1 VTETEGRPLADRP
14 ISDRPASDRAADTE
28 PVRASYDRVAR
39 AYAEA
44 FSDELARRPLDRAL
58 LAAFAEQVP
67 AGAPVADVGCGPG
80 HVTAHLA
87 GLGAPA
93 LGIDL
98 SPGMVAEACRRY
110 PSIPFRTGD
119 MLALDAP
126 DGGWAG
132 IVSFYA
138 LIHLA
143 APQRAL
149 AVAEFARVLCPGGLL
164 LAAFHIDGPMAA
176 AGETVHAASL
186 LDQPVSLDFHFI
198 DPDELSAACVAAGL
212 SVQARLDRTPYPG
225 DVPTRRSYLLAAKP
239 G

>member
-1 VTETEGRPLADRP
+1 VTGTDEPLAECETPRG
-14 ISDRPASDRAADTE
+14 A
-28 PVRASYDRVAR
+28 VRDSYDTVAS
-39 AYAEA
+39 AYADA

-67 AGAPVADVGCGPG
+67 AGLPVADVGCGPG

-87 GLGAPA
+87 GLGVPA
-93 LGIDL
+93 LGVDL
-98 SPGMVAEACRRY
+98 SPGMVAEASRRY
-110 PSIPFRTGD
+110 PSIPFHSGD

-138 LIHLA
+138 LIHLT
-143 APQRAL
+143 APEREL
-149 AVAEFARVLCPGGLL
+149 AVAELARVLCPGGLL
-164 LAAFHIDGPMAA
+164 LVAFHIDGPMAA
-176 AGETVHAASL
+176 AGETVHASSL

-198 DPDELSAACVAAGL
+198 DPDELSAACVRAGL

-239 G
+239 